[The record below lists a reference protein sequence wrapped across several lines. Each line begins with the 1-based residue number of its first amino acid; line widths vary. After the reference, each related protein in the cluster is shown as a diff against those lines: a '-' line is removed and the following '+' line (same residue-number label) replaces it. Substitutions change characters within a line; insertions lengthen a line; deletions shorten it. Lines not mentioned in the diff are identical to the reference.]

1 MWGGLCGARF
11 SLLKEMFP
19 ALFIVCVC
27 VCVCV
32 CVFVCV
38 KWWRVQSLGEVFSYQ
53 LGVKGYFTVCVCVCV
68 CV

>member
-27 VCVCV
+27 VC
-32 CVFVCV
+32 
-38 KWWRVQSLGEVFSYQ
+38 L
-53 LGVKGYFTVCVCVCV
+53 CVCVCEMV
-68 CV
+68 ACTELGRGFLISVGG

>member
-1 MWGGLCGARF
+1 MGRSVWSAIQSVEGNV
-11 SLLKEMFP
+11 S
-19 ALFIVCVC
+19 CVVYC

-53 LGVKGYFTVCVCVCV
+53 LGVNGYFTVCVCVCV
-68 CV
+68 KEDRV